1 MGKPNKQTTTQ
12 TQGLDPASQRFVEE
26 SRRQAGQGADVA
38 LNAPGNFFLG
48 ADPRS
53 VQEIIQSFQD
63 PFQQQVIDATRQEFD
78 VLRDRAV
85 GGAGGTNQ
93 QAALAGAQGGSRQGV
108 AEGVRLGE
116 LDRAQTSQISGLLS
130 QNFQQA
136 VSNAIPF
143 ADRQRALAQQRAQ
156 EPLFRAQQAQ
166 QFRNLGLGPTGQ
178 TQTTEQTQEGNLFRD
193 IAGAGLT
200 VGGALIGGPAGA
212 QAGASLG
219 GLGGGGGGTIPG
231 FNPTGEFDLPT
242 GLPGLRF

>member
-1 MGKPNKQTTTQ
+1 MSKDTKQTTTQ
-12 TQGLDPASQRFVEE
+12 TTGLDPASQRFVEE
-26 SRRQAGQGADVA
+26 SRRQAAAGAQTA
-38 LNAPGNFFLG
+38 LNAPGDFFLG

-53 VQEIIQSFQD
+53 VQEIIQPFQD

-78 VLRDRAV
+78 VLRNRAV

-93 QAALAGAQGGSRQGV
+93 QAILAGAQGGSRQGV
-108 AEGVRLGE
+108 AEGLRLSE

-130 QNFQQA
+130 RNFQQA

-143 ADRQRALAQQRAQ
+143 ADRQRQLAQQRAQ

-166 QFRNLGLGPTGQ
+166 NFRNLGLGPTGQ
-178 TQTTEQTQEGNLFRD
+178 TGTTTNVQEGNLFRD
-193 IAGAGLT
+193 IAGAGQIAAGLFT
-200 VGGALIGGPAGA
+200 GGAAPAI
-212 QAGASLG
+212 ASQIAP
-219 GLGGGGGGTIPG
+219 GGGG